1 MHTQSTVL
9 DTPPE
14 GGAQRRENIEHP
26 TNPRM
31 DCRHAREK
39 QGSQTW
45 HTALW
50 RGQRAGGRRGK
61 EGQARA
67 SDADAVEDAAG
78 KLKKEQTKVPT
89 ASNNS
94 AQKRST
100 TLEEELDALQK
111 AYHREEARHIVQA
124 VKPGAQ
130 VLKVSK
136 DCQAKSRA
144 KSEHWRLFS
153 QWKRL
158 CDG

>member
-26 TNPRM
+26 TNPCM

-67 SDADAVEDAAG
+67 SDADAVAAVLADAAIIRDG
-78 KLKKEQTKVPT
+78 IHALC
-89 ASNNS
+89 ADS
-94 AQKRST
+94 AM
-100 TLEEELDALQK
+100 A
-111 AYHREEARHIVQA
+111 A
-124 VKPGAQ
+124 
-130 VLKVSK
+130 
-136 DCQAKSRA
+136 
-144 KSEHWRLFS
+144 
-153 QWKRL
+153 
-158 CDG
+158 

>member
-9 DTPPE
+9 DPPPE

-100 TLEEELDALQK
+100 TLKEELDAFKK
-111 AYHREEARHIVQA
+111 AHHREEARHIVQA
-124 VKPGAQ
+124 VEPGA
-130 VLKVSK
+130 
-136 DCQAKSRA
+136 
-144 KSEHWRLFS
+144 
-153 QWKRL
+153 
-158 CDG
+158 